1 MKHAIN
7 INLNTT
13 YKAALAKP
21 RRRIRH
27 TRNGSGWLLLVP
39 LPLGFGLNIG
49 TGYSSLVSLRS
60 WSWARYDHADHIGDD
75 SRWARRVLNQPL
87 PDDTRI
93 AAAWEDYTAARR
105 NRRWLRRQVRSTR

>member
-1 MKHAIN
+1 VKHGIN
-7 INLNTT
+7 IDLGTT

-21 RRRIRH
+21 PRRIRH

-60 WSWARYDHADHIGDD
+60 WSWARYDHADHIEHA
-75 SRWARRVLNQPL
+75 SRWATRILNEAL
-87 PDDTRI
+87 PDDTAI
-93 AAAWEDYTAARR
+93 AAAWESYTAARR
-105 NRRWLRRQVRSTR
+105 ERRWARRAK